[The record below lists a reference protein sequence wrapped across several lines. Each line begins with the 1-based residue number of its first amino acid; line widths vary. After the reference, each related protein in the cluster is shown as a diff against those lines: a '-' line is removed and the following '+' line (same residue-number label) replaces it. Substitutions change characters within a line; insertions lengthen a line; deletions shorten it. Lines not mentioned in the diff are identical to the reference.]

1 MVLAEIAQG
10 LGARLECTVLT
21 RGYSDCPTTETLAG
35 MQVVRYPNPAPEKWK
50 DYATGKNRV
59 SFPSKLCVGVFD
71 VLGSLP
77 LIRRLARDAD
87 LVHLHFPLPLG
98 LGAVAVKKLSG
109 RPLVVTVHGNADI
122 YELPPAISPIT
133 SAVLRSADE
142 IVSVS
147 EDLAEHL
154 KSSFGVKR
162 VTAVPNGVDT
172 NLFQPK
178 PHVAS
183 DELTLVSISRIV
195 PRKNINVLIEAVRT
209 LAERGEKRLRLLIAG
224 TGPAEAEV
232 ARLAASCPGASYLG
246 FIDEHQKR
254 ELLARADAFVQL
266 SIREGLSIA
275 TLEAMACGVPCIVSD
290 LPGVREPVTAGETG
304 FLVSD
309 PESVTAVVA
318 TLERLLETRAELT
331 RMRQAARRSAEDK
344 YSVQAMAEGYWRVY
358 ERVLGRASA

>member
-10 LGARLECTVLT
+10 LGSRLECTVLT
-21 RGYSDCPTTETLAG
+21 RGYSDCPTEERLAG
-35 MQVVRYPNPAPEKWK
+35 MRVIRYPNPAPEQWK
-50 DYATGKNRV
+50 DYATGKHRV
-59 SFPSKLCVGVFD
+59 SFPAKLCVGIFD
-71 VLGSLP
+71 VMGSVP
-77 LIRRLARDAD
+77 LLRKLAREVD

-98 LGAVAVKKLSG
+98 LGAVALKKLSR

-122 YELPPAISPIT
+122 YELPPAIAPLT
-133 SAVLRSADE
+133 TAVLRSADE

-154 KSSFGVKR
+154 KASFGVSS

-172 NLFQPK
+172 NLFQPR
-178 PHVAS
+178 PHVPT

-232 ARLAASCPGASYLG
+232 ARLAASCPGATYLG
-246 FIDEHQKR
+246 FIDEDQKR
-254 ELLARADAFVQL
+254 DLLARADAFVQL

-290 LPGVREPVTAGETG
+290 LPGVREPVIAGETG
-304 FLVSD
+304 FLVAD
-309 PESVTAVVA
+309 PESVPAVVA
-318 TLERLLETRAELT
+318 TLERLLETRGELG
-331 RMRQAARRSAEDK
+331 RMREASRRSAEEK
-344 YSVQAMAEGYWRVY
+344 YSVRAMAEGYWRVY
-358 ERVLGRASA
+358 ERVLGRASV